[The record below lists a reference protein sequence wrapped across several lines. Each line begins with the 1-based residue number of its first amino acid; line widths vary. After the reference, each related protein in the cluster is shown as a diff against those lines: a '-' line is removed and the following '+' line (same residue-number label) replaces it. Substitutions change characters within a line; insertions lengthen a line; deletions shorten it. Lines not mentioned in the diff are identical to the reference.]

1 MELINSSPV
10 PSDFDVVA
18 GLPDGSRAL
27 IFTAKATF
35 NILDNGQVK
44 LERNEPFPLLKQDE
58 GTELGLLPTDATLRL
73 DPAFE
78 VIMLGQAHVPE
89 GRSIKEMKVSLSVG
103 EEFRELDIIGDRQW
117 QGEGDSAR
125 LSDAGA
131 FESMP
136 LTWDKAFGGTQQ
148 VLIDREAC
156 LDVSWPYNSAGKG
169 FDHLTQARELGV
181 AFSCPENYPQFAP
194 VRELPNLEAPHERVR
209 RWADT
214 PLPVCW
220 ATVPQ
225 SSGMLFER
233 FKRSRELSG
242 KDHVLLG
249 APEMNHRAHPDWV
262 IETPP
267 AGALVQLEGVSKM
280 GPLNF
285 GIPEMRVVAELQD
298 GSRVQKIEL
307 HPRSIVLLPDQ
318 MKFYLTFRA
327 VTNYTSR
334 DGETRKARIKVL
346 KGWQP
351 PPHDRRSRS

>member
-10 PSDFDVVA
+10 PCECDIIA

-35 NILDNGQVK
+35 NILGNGQVK
-44 LERNEPFPLLKQDE
+44 LEREQPMPLLEQDE
-58 GTELGLLPTDATLRL
+58 ETDFGLLPTDALLRL

-78 VIMLGQAHVPE
+78 VILLGQAHSE
-89 GRSIKEMKVSLSVG
+89 NGRAAYETKVSLSVG
-103 EEFRELDIIGDRQW
+103 DEYRELDVIGDRVW
-117 QGEGDSAR
+117 QGEGDNAR
-125 LSDAGA
+125 LSDPEP
-131 FESMP
+131 FKSMP
-136 LTWDKAFGGTQQ
+136 LTWEKAFGGTQQ
-148 VLIDREAC
+148 VLIDREAY

-169 FDHLTQARELGV
+169 FDHISQARELGE
-181 AFSCPENYPQFAP
+181 AFSCPEEYPQFEV
-194 VRELPNLEAPHERVR
+194 VRELPNLEAPQERVR

-225 SSGMLFER
+225 SSGLLFER
-233 FKRSRELSG
+233 FKRSCEKSG

-267 AGALVQLEGVSKM
+267 AGALVRMQGLSEN
-280 GPLNF
+280 GPVDF
-285 GIPEMRVVAELQD
+285 RIPEMRVVVDLKYAGQL
-298 GSRVQKIEL
+298 QKIEL
-307 HPRSIVLLPDQ
+307 HPRSMVLLPEE
-318 MKFYLTFRA
+318 MKFCLTFRG
-327 VTNYTSR
+327 VTNYESTE
-334 DGETRKARIKVL
+334 GETRKARIKVL

-351 PPHDRRSRS
+351 QLRRERT